1 VWTQINKNMV
11 IPRDRCISCRRR
23 LIVSKMCVV
32 SNTQKNNERNGHIC
46 KECTEEIIKYY
57 EEYKIYDYN
66 KKFVIEKTKN
76 KIRELKEKKYN
87 NKII

>member
-1 VWTQINKNMV
+1 MK

-32 SNTQKNNERNGHIC
+32 SNTQLSNERNGHIC

-57 EEYKIYDYN
+57 HKYKIYDYN
-66 KKFVIEKTKN
+66 KKYVLETARKEILEN
-76 KIRELKEKKYN
+76 KIKKYER
-87 NKII
+87 